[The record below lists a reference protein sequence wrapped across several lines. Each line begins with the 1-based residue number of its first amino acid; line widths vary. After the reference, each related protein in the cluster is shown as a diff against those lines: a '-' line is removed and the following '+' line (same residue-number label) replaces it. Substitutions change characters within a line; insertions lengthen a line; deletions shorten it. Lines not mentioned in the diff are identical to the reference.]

1 MVTSYVIRQGLPQ
14 AIHKA
19 DDGRGV
25 FFADY
30 MQVCVDRRSG
40 RVFGTHH
47 HGIGR
52 TGRTTYDDS
61 AIITVDC
68 YAGPLT
74 CAELVKD
81 VETAVAMTPGSSAYG
96 IGRR

>member
-1 MVTSYVIRQGLPQ
+1 MRKPIIQQGLLQ

-25 FFADY
+25 FSASY

-40 RVFGTHH
+40 RVFGTRH

-52 TGRTTYDDS
+52 TGRTTYDDP

-74 CAELVKD
+74 RAEPVRD
-81 VETAVAMTPGSSAYG
+81 VETAVATATGSSAYG
-96 IGRR
+96 IGGR